1 MTLRQA
7 KDTAIS
13 HNAIIELQ
21 EDEHNGFAHT
31 VWKGVF
37 HQLPK
42 EYLDREFK
50 PITDYVHYEKQYE
63 DEEYDEDD
71 AKEWLEANYEVDEET
86 TEDFLDAVSD
96 MFVEDDINESF
107 DDEFF
112 PNEAT
117 LNE

>member
-63 DEEYDEDD
+63 CPIIIEL
-71 AKEWLEANYEVDEET
+71 KRKFVDLLLFF
-86 TEDFLDAVSD
+86 DFFNTHSD
-96 MFVEDDINESF
+96 
-107 DDEFF
+107 
-112 PNEAT
+112 
-117 LNE
+117 

>member
-1 MTLRQA
+1 MDYLSRRSIQLSRLLIKNFKATSIREVFKFGKLKITFMTLRQA

-63 DEEYDEDD
+63 SPIIIELKSIE
-71 AKEWLEANYEVDEET
+71 
-86 TEDFLDAVSD
+86 
-96 MFVEDDINESF
+96 
-107 DDEFF
+107 
-112 PNEAT
+112 
-117 LNE
+117 

>member
-63 DEEYDEDD
+63 SPIIIELKALSKVYNVLNKNVFIRVERLKKRKVYTNIKDRIMTKEEYQ
-71 AKEWLEANYEVDEET
+71 KK
-86 TEDFLDAVSD
+86 DF
-96 MFVEDDINESF
+96 
-107 DDEFF
+107 
-112 PNEAT
+112 
-117 LNE
+117 

>member
-50 PITDYVHYEKQYE
+50 PIRDYIHYEKQYE
-63 DEEYDEDD
+63 CPIIIELKSIED
-71 AKEWLEANYEVDEET
+71 
-86 TEDFLDAVSD
+86 
-96 MFVEDDINESF
+96 
-107 DDEFF
+107 
-112 PNEAT
+112 
-117 LNE
+117 

>member
-1 MTLRQA
+1 MEEDDD
-7 KDTAIS
+7 KDLDNDDTV
-13 HNAIIELQ
+13 
-21 EDEHNGFAHT
+21 EDEDGE
-31 VWKGVF
+31 VF
-37 HQLPK
+37 SLEEVVE
-42 EYLDREFK
+42 EYME
-50 PITDYVHYEKQYE
+50 QYE
-63 DEEYDEDD
+63 DDEYDEDD